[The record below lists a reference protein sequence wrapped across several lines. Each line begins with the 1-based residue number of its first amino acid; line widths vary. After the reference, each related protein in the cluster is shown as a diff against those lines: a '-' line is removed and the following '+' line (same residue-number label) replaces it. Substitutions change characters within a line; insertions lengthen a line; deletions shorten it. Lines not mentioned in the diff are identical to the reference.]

1 MAASRRRRDIPPFLM
16 GNAGQN
22 TIKIQC
28 NHLGGLEANLHFSG
42 KNYAFPSGKGYDFF
56 AKWEKT
62 EQKLKREGKMY
73 GRMKNYA
80 CNFNI
85 NVRY

>member
-1 MAASRRRRDIPPFLM
+1 MHFL
-16 GNAGQN
+16 
-22 TIKIQC
+22 
-28 NHLGGLEANLHFSG
+28 G